1 MRKCQLWPH
10 LITASV
16 ELTIAAS
23 GWMCV
28 ACVCMLRCCRR
39 NPETS
44 RATGNNIE
52 DQINM
57 WLKPSRSARA
67 LMDTGTITSL
77 VSEHFAKQHGLPVL
91 PLEDNEYSV
100 AKVARTSSRCALA
113 ALSITTSLYWL
124 ARISSSEL
132 VVQSANDYIYAC
144 LSCYGASV
152 CILVRF

>member
-1 MRKCQLWPH
+1 
-10 LITASV
+10 
-16 ELTIAAS
+16 
-23 GWMCV
+23 V

-100 AKVARTSSRCALA
+100 AKVARTSFRCALA
-113 ALSITTSLYWL
+113 VLSITTSLY
-124 ARISSSEL
+124 
-132 VVQSANDYIYAC
+132 
-144 LSCYGASV
+144 
-152 CILVRF
+152 